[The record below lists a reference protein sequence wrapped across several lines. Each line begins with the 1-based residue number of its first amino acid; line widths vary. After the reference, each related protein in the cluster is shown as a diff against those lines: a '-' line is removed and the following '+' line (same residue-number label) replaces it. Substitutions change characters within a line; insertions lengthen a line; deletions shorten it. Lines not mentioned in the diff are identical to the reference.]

1 MEFHTA
7 LVISSPEDWM
17 KSAKLTVNID
27 NGVGEKISVSCTVYQ
42 NVLTL
47 NLSIF

>member
-17 KSAKLTVNID
+17 KSARLTVNID
-27 NGVGEKISVSCTVYQ
+27 NGVGEKMKVSYSRMSSF
-42 NVLTL
+42 TL

>member
-17 KSAKLTVNID
+17 KSARLTINID
-27 NGVGEKISVSCTVYQ
+27 NGVGEKMTVSCSRMSSF
-42 NVLTL
+42 TL